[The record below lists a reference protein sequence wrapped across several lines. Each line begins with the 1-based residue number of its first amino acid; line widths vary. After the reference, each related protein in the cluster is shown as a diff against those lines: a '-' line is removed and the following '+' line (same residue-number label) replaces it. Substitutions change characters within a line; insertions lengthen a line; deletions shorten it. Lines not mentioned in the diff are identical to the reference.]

1 MTLIKI
7 CGLTNLADAL
17 VAARA
22 GADFLGFIFYPPSPR
37 AANEATVT
45 AIVQQLRQEPHCPRL
60 VGVFVNETA
69 ATMAGVLDRCGLD
82 LAQLHGD
89 ETPNL
94 IGDPASPLYGR
105 SYKVLKPASLA
116 EAEAD
121 MEWYLPPEPTP
132 GNPTIMVDTPH
143 PTLHGGTGE
152 IADWSMAAALAA
164 GQPGVMLAGGLTPDN
179 VAEAIRQ
186 VHPFA
191 VDVASGVEARKG
203 VKDLE
208 KVRAFVGAVRAVSC

>member
-7 CGLTNLADAL
+7 CGLTNVADAL
-17 VAARA
+17 AAARA

-37 AANEATVT
+37 TTNESDVT
-45 AIVQQLRQEPHCPRL
+45 TMVQALRQEPHCPRL

-116 EAEAD
+116 EAEAE
-121 MEWYLPPEPTP
+121 MEWYLPPEPKP
-132 GNPTIMVDTPH
+132 GNPTVLIDTLH

-152 IADWSMAAALAA
+152 VADWSMAATLANGQA
-164 GQPGVMLAGGLTPDN
+164 GFMLAGGLTPVN

-186 VHPFA
+186 VRPFA

-203 VKDLE
+203 VKDHE
-208 KVRAFVGAVRAVSC
+208 KVRAFVRAVESC

>member
-17 VAARA
+17 AAARA

-37 AANEATVT
+37 AANEAEVM
-45 AIVQQLRQEPHCPRL
+45 AIVRALRQEPYCPRL
-60 VGVFVNETA
+60 VGVFVNEMA
-69 ATMAGVLDRCGLD
+69 ATMAGLLDRCGLD

-116 EAEAD
+116 EAEAE
-121 MEWYLPPEPTP
+121 MEWYLPPEPQP
-132 GNPTIMVDTPH
+132 GDPTILIDTAH

-152 IADWSMAAALAA
+152 IVDWSMAATLAKE
-164 GQPGVMLAGGLTPDN
+164 QPGFMLAGGLNPDN
-179 VAEAIRQ
+179 VAAAIHQ

-191 VDVASGVEARKG
+191 VDVASGVEASKG
-203 VKDLE
+203 VKDHE
-208 KVRAFVGAVRAVSC
+208 KVRAFVRAVRSC